1 MSVVPAAQNPG
12 FFERY
17 WPAPPVYA
25 SRRALAG
32 VLGAGLVGALT
43 LTLSRP
49 GLGWLLVGL
58 AVGGAAAIAAPVRG
72 FPLASLGWAGATVA
86 LRVVPVLRD
95 DGWLAAYCLLAAL
108 GTGSVALAGGRTL
121 KGLFIGGLAA
131 VVAVARAVPW
141 VGRGVAAAGVRRPG
155 GPRLGRSL

>member
-1 MSVVPAAQNPG
+1 MSVVAAAQNPG

-58 AVGGAAAIAAPVRG
+58 AVGGAAFVAAPVRS
-72 FPLASLGWAGATVA
+72 FQPAPLGWALATVA
-86 LRVVPVLRD
+86 LLAVPVLRD
-95 DGWLAAYCLLAAL
+95 DGWMGAYCLLAAM
-108 GTGSVALAGGRTL
+108 GTGSVSLAGGRTL
-121 KGLFIGGLAA
+121 KGLLIGGLAA
-131 VVAVARAVPW
+131 AVA
-141 VGRGVAAAGVRRPG
+141 
-155 GPRLGRSL
+155 